1 MPDIEFIA
9 RDRSALNVVNK
20 RTVNVMMGAVA
31 PPRRGVGFVLSATS
45 ETYSVLID
53 EKNLLDDMIEAQ
65 PWRGANGSPMGWLN
79 AIASAGS
86 VAVEVKAPPGT
97 VFAKGDPILIAESHE
112 VADGYED
119 GSKEWRLITTAA
131 SVSTATYE
139 GIIWTLGVAALT
151 NDYFANALVI
161 SPINNRMTS
170 MGVGKDRYRMVGLRK
185 QTELMAAPTITLGGT
200 STSSTILLV
209 VTVPTSKA
217 GAINAQYARVYLFDN
232 PVDAMRLPKPN
243 QQPDGIESLNGTTF
257 ANFVLSTYRG
267 GTDYGGGD
275 VSSGNKY
282 YAVAY
287 LTDAGGDWPEISSD
301 PSAVFVC
308 QTL

>member
-9 RDRSALNVVNK
+9 RDRSIANAVLRK
-20 RTVNVMMGAVA
+20 AVNVNMGAVA
-31 PPRRGVGFVLSATS
+31 PPRRGVGFVLSSTSDTATIL
-45 ETYSVLID
+45 TD
-53 EKNLLDDMIEAQ
+53 EKNLLDDIIEGS
-65 PWRGANGSPMGWLN
+65 PWRGANGSPMGYLN
-79 AIASAGS
+79 VYESAGS
-86 VAVEVKAPPGT
+86 TSIVVKAPHGT
-97 VFAKGDPILIAESHE
+97 EFVKGDPIMIAGSHE
-112 VADGYED
+112 VADGYDE
-119 GSKEWRLITTAA
+119 GNKEWRLITTAA